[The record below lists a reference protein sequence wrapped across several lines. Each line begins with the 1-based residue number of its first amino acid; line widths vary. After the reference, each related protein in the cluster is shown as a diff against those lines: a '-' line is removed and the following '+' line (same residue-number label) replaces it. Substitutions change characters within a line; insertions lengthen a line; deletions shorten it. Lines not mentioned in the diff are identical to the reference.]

1 MNLHERIQSI
11 DYETI
16 TPAELA
22 VVLEQVFLAYDDR
35 VRGGGPIITAQGI
48 LQKYEASVR
57 RRAAPSL
64 HVEVKGRIAEIRSN
78 LEQVDTVLA
87 RLERANGQTRS

>member
-1 MNLHERIQSI
+1 MNLNERIQNI
-11 DYETI
+11 DYETV
-16 TPAELA
+16 TPADLA
-22 VVLEQVFLAYDDR
+22 VVLEQVFLYYDDR

-48 LQKYEASVR
+48 LKKYEESVR

-64 HVEVKGRIAEIRSN
+64 HVEVKGRIAEIRSS

-87 RLERANGQTRS
+87 RLEKANGQTRS

>member
-1 MNLHERIQSI
+1 MNLHERIKDI
-11 DYETI
+11 DYETV
-16 TPAELA
+16 TSTELA
-22 VVLEQVFLAYDDR
+22 VVLEQVFLYYDDR

-48 LQKYEASVR
+48 LEKYEASVR

-78 LEQVDTVLA
+78 LELVSTVLS
-87 RLERANGQTRS
+87 RLEKANAQTGS